1 MSYKWKYFQP
11 KIIAWYFMII
21 IAKDVKK
28 LLYMYFDVGYK
39 FKINRPKY
47 LFLWCLFFSD
57 KWVQKRVYGNA
68 KEFFPCDFMK
78 ASQTNHYYTTC
89 VQLYQKVTP
98 TQVFSYEFCK
108 IFKNTYFVKH
118 FWTAASER
126 LWCNEVQPYRCSI
139 KMW

>member
-1 MSYKWKYFQP
+1 MLGISLRLT
-11 KIIAWYFMII
+11 
-21 IAKDVKK
+21 DVNINF
-28 LLYMYFDVGYK
+28 YDV
-39 FKINRPKY
+39 
-47 LFLWCLFFSD
+47 FSLVI

-98 TQVFSYEFCK
+98 TQMFSYEFCK

-118 FWTAASER
+118 F
-126 LWCNEVQPYRCSI
+126 
-139 KMW
+139 